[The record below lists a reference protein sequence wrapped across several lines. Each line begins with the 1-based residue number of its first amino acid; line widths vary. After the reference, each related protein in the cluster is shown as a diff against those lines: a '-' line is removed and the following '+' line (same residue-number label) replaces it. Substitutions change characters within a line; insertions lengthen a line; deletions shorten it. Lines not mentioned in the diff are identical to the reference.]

1 MSNCHNQECTIT
13 PSYGLTDKLLISCKK
28 HKSNDMIN
36 LSKICKFENCLINSS
51 FGLIINKKQKYLRC
65 KEHKEDDMI
74 ALYQKCL
81 DDNCT
86 ERARYNFI
94 NEKGSKYCVK
104 HKENSMVDKNKAIC
118 IIEDC
123 ITYASFKDP
132 ITNKNIYCTFHSK
145 KENNEN
151 ANSLISSKNKICKNE
166 NCKLLANFGTIED
179 GRQYCSNH
187 KLDNMI
193 DHHHE
198 RCKICN
204 IFLMKHGNKICSFC
218 NPLSNNKSNEKLL
231 FDLFTTKQIK
241 FIYNETISF
250 DYLRPDFLIKQN
262 NLNLIIECDEKQHKN
277 YDNESEILRMKKII
291 NYLENKTIFIRFNPD
306 DYRINKKRVRI
317 NINKKLNILLILI
330 NKIFDESKNEN
341 ELNIAN
347 HKINNC
353 YYLFYDCDCQNECDS
368 IHSKFLE

>member
-28 HKSNDMIN
+28 HKTDDMIN
-36 LSKICKFENCLINSS
+36 LSKICKFDNCLINSS

-65 KEHKEDDMI
+65 KEHKEDEMI

-94 NEKGSKYCVK
+94 NETGCKYCIK
-104 HKENSMVDKNKAIC
+104 HKEDKMIDKNKAIC
-118 IIEDC
+118 IIEEC
-123 ITYASFKDP
+123 IKYASFKDP

-145 KENNEN
+145 KENNADVN
-151 ANSLISSKNKICKNE
+151 LLISSKNKICKNE

-179 GRQYCSNH
+179 SRQYCTNH
-187 KLDNMI
+187 KLDNM
-193 DHHHE
+193 E
-198 RCKICN
+198 NFNSTKCRICG
-204 IFLMKHGNKICSFC
+204 IFEMRRTKICSFC
-218 NPLSNNKSNEKLL
+218 NPNSQNRSTEQIL
-231 FDLFTTKQIK
+231 FDYFTIKQIK
-241 FIYNETISF
+241 FIYNKPVSF

-277 YDNESEILRMKKII
+277 YDNGSEYERMKKIKK
-291 NYLENKTIFIRFNPD
+291 YLDDATIFIRFNPD

-317 NINKKLNILLILI
+317 
-330 NKIFDESKNEN
+330 KIFICF
-341 ELNIAN
+341 LF
-347 HKINNC
+347 
-353 YYLFYDCDCQNECDS
+353 LFY
-368 IHSKFLE
+368 FLLYRK